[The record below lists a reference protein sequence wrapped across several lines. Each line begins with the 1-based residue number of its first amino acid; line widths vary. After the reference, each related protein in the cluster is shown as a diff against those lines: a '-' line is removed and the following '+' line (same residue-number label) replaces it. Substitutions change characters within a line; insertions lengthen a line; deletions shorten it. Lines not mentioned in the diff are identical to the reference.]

1 MLSEEDTLF
10 ADDIKAE
17 GLGLRVVKGLG
28 LRVVKGLGVVLA
40 VVGLGLGLGVNRL
53 LFEFLMGR
61 RVVAGRRV
69 VVGRLVVV
77 VVVVV
82 VLFVVVLLGGGGLR
96 VVVVVMGLLVGLG
109 LATAVVFLAA
119 QRPGYDPEQ
128 DVPDGHL
135 VQAFPC
141 LYISPPM

>member
-17 GLGLRVVKGLG
+17 GLG

-53 LFEFLMGR
+53 LFEFLIGR

-96 VVVVVMGLLVGLG
+96 VVVVVTGLLVGLG
-109 LATAVVFLAA
+109 LATEVVFLAA

>member
-17 GLGLRVVKGLG
+17 GLG

-109 LATAVVFLAA
+109 LATEVVFLAA

>member
-1 MLSEEDTLF
+1 MELYATQSLPENFTLQSLELKRSKLQSKMLSEEDTLF

-17 GLGLRVVKGLG
+17 GLG

-61 RVVAGRRV
+61 RVVVGRRV
-69 VVGRLVVV
+69 VEGRLVVV

-109 LATAVVFLAA
+109 LATEVVFLAA
-119 QRPGYDPEQ
+119 T
-128 DVPDGHL
+128 
-135 VQAFPC
+135 
-141 LYISPPM
+141 

>member
-17 GLGLRVVKGLG
+17 GLG

-61 RVVAGRRV
+61 RVVVGRRV
-69 VVGRLVVV
+69 VEGRLVVV

-109 LATAVVFLAA
+109 LATEVVFIAA
-119 QRPGYDPEQ
+119 T
-128 DVPDGHL
+128 
-135 VQAFPC
+135 
-141 LYISPPM
+141 

>member
-17 GLGLRVVKGLG
+17 GLG

-109 LATAVVFLAA
+109 LATAVAFLAA

>member
-17 GLGLRVVKGLG
+17 GLG

-53 LFEFLMGR
+53 LFEFLIGR

-109 LATAVVFLAA
+109 LATEVVFLAA

>member
-1 MLSEEDTLF
+1 MELYATQSLPENFTLQSLELKRSKLQSKMLSEEDTLF

-17 GLGLRVVKGLG
+17 GLG

-109 LATAVVFLAA
+109 LATEVVFLAA
-119 QRPGYDPEQ
+119 T
-128 DVPDGHL
+128 
-135 VQAFPC
+135 
-141 LYISPPM
+141 

>member
-28 LRVVKGLGVVLA
+28 VVLA
-40 VVGLGLGLGVNRL
+40 VVV
-53 LFEFLMGR
+53 
-61 RVVAGRRV
+61 
-69 VVGRLVVV
+69 LVVV
-77 VVVVV
+77 I
-82 VLFVVVLLGGGGLR
+82 
-96 VVVVVMGLLVGLG
+96 GLLVGLG
-109 LATAVVFLAA
+109 LATEVVFLAA

>member
-17 GLGLRVVKGLG
+17 GLG

-109 LATAVVFLAA
+109 LATEVVFLGA

>member
-17 GLGLRVVKGLG
+17 GLG

-77 VVVVV
+77 VVDVV

-109 LATAVVFLAA
+109 LATEVVFLAA

>member
-1 MLSEEDTLF
+1 MLPEEDTLF
-10 ADDIKAE
+10 ADDTKAE
-17 GLGLRVVKGLG
+17 GLGLRVVKGLA
-28 LRVVKGLGVVLA
+28 VVLA
-40 VVGLGLGLGVNRL
+40 IVGLGLGLGVNRL
-53 LFEFLMGR
+53 LFEFLIGG

-69 VVGRLVVV
+69 VVGRLVVVLVVVV

-82 VLFVVVLLGGGGLR
+82 VLFVVVLLGGVGLR
-96 VVVVVMGLLVGLG
+96 VVGLLVVIG

>member
-17 GLGLRVVKGLG
+17 GLG

-61 RVVAGRRV
+61 RVVVGRRV
-69 VVGRLVVV
+69 VEGRLVVV

-109 LATAVVFLAA
+109 LATEVVFLAA

>member
-17 GLGLRVVKGLG
+17 GLG

-61 RVVAGRRV
+61 RVVVVRRV

-109 LATAVVFLAA
+109 LATEVVFLAA

>member
-17 GLGLRVVKGLG
+17 GLG

-82 VLFVVVLLGGGGLR
+82 VLFVVVLLGGWGLR

-109 LATAVVFLAA
+109 LATEVVFLAA

>member
-10 ADDIKAE
+10 ADDTKAE
-17 GLGLRVVKGLG
+17 GLG

-82 VLFVVVLLGGGGLR
+82 VLFVVVLLVVVLLGGGGLR

-109 LATAVVFLAA
+109 LATEVVFLAA

>member
-1 MLSEEDTLF
+1 MPENFTLQSLELKRSKLQSKMLSEEDTLF

-17 GLGLRVVKGLG
+17 GLG

-109 LATAVVFLAA
+109 LATEVVFLAA
-119 QRPGYDPEQ
+119 T
-128 DVPDGHL
+128 
-135 VQAFPC
+135 
-141 LYISPPM
+141 

>member
-1 MLSEEDTLF
+1 MELYATQSLPENFTLQSLELKRSKLQSKMLSEEDTLF

-17 GLGLRVVKGLG
+17 GLG

-109 LATAVVFLAA
+109 LATEVVFLGA
-119 QRPGYDPEQ
+119 
-128 DVPDGHL
+128 
-135 VQAFPC
+135 
-141 LYISPPM
+141 I